1 MTNGDEANAAAADN
15 IKDRIN
21 GLLIFVLS
29 FQRSLLILHWSQL
42 GGFAEISETSKTK
55 GIEGASFT
63 TWFRDF
69 SSGAWH
75 TLTSLATAA
84 PG

>member
-29 FQRSLLILHWSQL
+29 FQRSPLNPALELV
-42 GGFAEISETSKTK
+42 GRFAEISETSKTA
-55 GIEGASFT
+55 GIESASFIR
-63 TWFRDF
+63 WFRDF
-69 SSGAWH
+69 SSSA
-75 TLTSLATAA
+75 
-84 PG
+84 

>member
-29 FQRSLLILHWSQL
+29 FQRSLLVLALESVL
-42 GGFAEISETSKTK
+42 CFAEISETSKTS
-55 GIEGASFT
+55 GIESASFT